1 MGYVGTKV
9 TQNIVSTSEITD
21 GTITNDDLASD
32 IAITTT
38 GDTSLKGNVTIN
50 EDSADKD
57 FRVESNDHANM
68 LFVDGGNN
76 KVGVGTASP
85 DGALHI
91 KGVSDHGRIVL
102 ESGGTSG
109 SNNNMFMQFH
119 NHGGT
124 EIAQIAIEEGASNE
138 GQLIFKTGGT
148 TTAMTIDK
156 DGHITKP
163 LQPAFSVTANQ
174 QNDIPINGATTL
186 EFANEIFDQ
195 NADFNTGT
203 YTFTAPVTGK
213 YMLNVNLR
221 MDNVDR
227 DHVYLYMIL
236 KTSNREY
243 EWLQD
248 ISVLYGD
255 DPDYLPFTINVLA
268 DMDAS
273 DTAYVR
279 MHIPNLGAAI
289 SDVVGSSKSTFSGY
303 LAC

>member
-109 SNNNMFMQFH
+109 SDNNMFMQFH
-119 NHGGT
+119 NGGGT

-163 LQPAFSVTANQ
+163 LQSAFLVTKNATQ
-174 QNDIPINGATTL
+174 SDIAESGLVTVTF
-186 EFANEIFDQ
+186 ETEIFDQ
-195 NADFNTGT
+195 NADFASN
-203 YTFTAPVTGK
+203 TFTAPVTGR
-213 YMLNVNLR
+213 YQLNATVRLQ
-221 MDNVDR
+221 DLDVDA
-227 DHVYLYMIL
+227 HYIYLYL
-236 KTSNREY
+236 VTSNRNYQSMVTLSSYDEDIEY
-243 EWLQD
+243 LTLN
-248 ISVLYGD
+248 I
-255 DPDYLPFTINVLA
+255 PVLA

-279 MHIPNLGAAI
+279 LYLEGSGNVQV
-289 SDVVGSSKSTFSGY
+289 DVAQSESFFSGF

>member
-1 MGYVGTKV
+1 MGHVGKTV

-21 GTITNDDLASD
+21 GTITNDDLATD

-109 SNNNMFMQFH
+109 SDNNMFMQFH
-119 NHGGT
+119 NGGGT

-163 LQPAFSVTANQ
+163 KQPAFLAHPASDSGDIATGSYYTVTF
-174 QNDIPINGATTL
+174 GT
-186 EFANEIFDQ
+186 EVFDVG
-195 NADFNTGT
+195 ADFASN
-203 YTFTAPVTGK
+203 TFTAPVTGK
-213 YMLNVNLR
+213 YQLNAEVFLYQVDKDAQYYMLQIV
-221 MDNVDR
+221 
-227 DHVYLYMIL
+227 
-236 KTSNREY
+236 TSNRTYQSIIEPDTG
-243 EWLQD
+243 QD
-248 ISVLYGD
+248 SVYW
-255 DPDYLPFTINVLA
+255 TMSIA
-268 DMDAS
+268 QICDMDAS

-279 MHIPNLGAAI
+279 VYQPDGAQQTNVI
-289 SDVVGSSKSTFSGY
+289 HDSNNTFFGGF